1 MIETKQKYELKI
13 GDNTFQFQK
22 EKEIGSCKFSLEELS
37 YDKGIYRPSEM
48 TVLMNIAG
56 KVNYKDDLT
65 NNFYM
70 KPVSLKIKLS
80 KGNEVTD
87 YMVAENYFVFKMK
100 PIFRK
105 VSTNSTKLELTIYS
119 QDKLMTLDKYSKA
132 WTGKKL
138 VGDIL
143 KNEIANFKF
152 DGKTIGYET
161 SPQILAYGS
170 GKNDEFVQPY
180 LIQYN
185 ESFYDFLSRT
195 ASRCGEFLYH
205 EHGKL
210 HLGIAGDDK
219 TKTTAT
225 ADKDKTKTTTTADED
240 KTTTDY
246 AEMAAEHY
254 YEDIASQGTDTTD
267 YGYNYLNGH
276 AEPGVNPYSDPL
288 TYDDYLDDVPDNYT
302 SADEQMDTLSKN
314 IVSALCLA
322 LEGTSFSNIL
332 SNISAQLAFK
342 KFQANA
348 IANNLNAVYTEI
360 NKMDWMA
367 KDNQKTPS
375 GSIRQF
381 GTASNKTP
389 NSGFSQNINLNA
401 EFYAL
406 VRKAERKVSQNVVCL
421 EFAEKT
427 QKLFIGDKIFVD
439 ADKITKDDS
448 KIYLKGKKYLVIGVK
463 GACCMTKKVNVR
475 YEERQQVVA
484 VRLYGDSDICI
495 PPAMP
500 FTSFRESQPQLAFV
514 KENFDPQKIGRVR
527 VRFAWQP
534 SSGNGSDASPWIRV
548 AMPMAT
554 DGAGVKFKPEVGD
567 EVMVSFEEGNMERP
581 YVTGFLLGSQSNKSW
596 KYPLP
601 DRTITSKNGHNITF
615 NDGLDGGS
623 FYYGLYPGLKLIKS
637 FIPNATWPN
646 VLEDSVGSMALT
658 GGMTLSDRYGLYKIA
673 LSTDSRTVLIQSA
686 MGEVMVNAFTGITI
700 SAPNG
705 NIDLIGKNINL
716 KASNK
721 VNIESGGAVKNRFFA
736 PREKYKEGMFE
747 VENKAG
753 RIVLDVVLEQAR
765 AAVNRT
771 IEKAIDM
778 KLIRSVLE
786 TFTRPIDGTTKIKS
800 FTFVQIEAG
809 KGSTEYPQGAR
820 KESGSAVVARNL
832 YATIGKVVAIAH
844 SKVYTARRA
853 YSRMCSAIQAFNNI
867 SGQNCF
873 NSDEKYIKF
882 SNIKNVSYKEDK
894 GEPQYNNLPTV
905 QEIKDKYKN
914 EIENIKNS
922 KPKEDDDKYKNKAVE
937 QQKKLFDT
945 DLQLWN
951 QQNTD
956 IQKKLANE
964 LTKLTELKS
973 NVEELNEAIHT
984 YFVATHKDFNSVENL
999 NLRDE
1004 PFSNEI
1010 KKTVESLKF
1019 DQSININK
1027 GTTLNTL
1034 NNWENI
1040 QKHCARTAVYLFLT
1054 HEDVR
1059 KAVNSSVLKFKSSQ
1073 KNKSNLNKDDRWND
1087 LVDDFV
1093 TKSVTRMEKA
1103 KDNAVALKEWAAS
1116 TYLSPFTDGTV
1127 NMHRWQTGV
1136 EGKILFSDNSEKTY
1150 SFDKNGATTFA
1161 QNMMFTDRSCDN
1173 LRRYLKT
1180 IE

>member
-1 MIETKQKYELKI
+1 MADSKYEL
-13 GDNTFQFQK
+13 T
-22 EKEIGSCKFSLEELS
+22 IGSHTFRFQEEEKIDGCGFYLEELS

-48 TVLMNIAG
+48 YVRMNVTEGA
-56 KVNYKDDLT
+56 KYKSLLD
-65 NNFYM
+65 NFHM
-70 KPVSLKIKLS
+70 KPVSLKIKIS
-80 KGNEVTD
+80 KGKEVTD
-87 YMVAENYFVFKMK
+87 YMVAENYFVFKVK
-100 PIFRK
+100 PTFRK
-105 VSTNSTKLELTIYS
+105 TSTKSSAKLELTIFS

-132 WTGKKL
+132 WSGKKL
-138 VGDIL
+138 IKDIFD
-143 KNEIANFKF
+143 KEIANFKF
-152 DGKTIGYET
+152 GSNTISYEA

-170 GKNDEFVQPY
+170 DKGDEFVQPY
-180 LIQYN
+180 LVQYN

-195 ASRCGEFLYH
+195 ACRCGEFLYH

-210 HLGIAGDDK
+210 HFGMAEHDLTG
-219 TKTTAT
+219 T
-225 ADKDKTKTTTTADED
+225 ADYAD
-240 KTTTDY
+240 
-246 AEMAAEHY
+246 MAAELY
-254 YEDIASQGTDTTD
+254 YEDIPSQGTDTTD
-267 YGYNYLNGH
+267 YGYDYLKSH
-276 AEPGVNPYSDPL
+276 ADPGGNPYSDPL
-288 TYDDYLDDVPDNYT
+288 TYDDYLNDVPSTYT
-302 SADEQMDTLSKN
+302 NADEQMDTLSKN
-314 IVSALCLA
+314 IVSALCMA

-332 SNISAQLAFK
+332 DNFSAQFAFK

-348 IANNLNAVYTEI
+348 ITANLNAFHTKI
-360 NKMDWMA
+360 NTAEWMA
-367 KDNQKTPS
+367 KDDQKRPD
-375 GSIRQF
+375 GKIRQF
-381 GTASNKTP
+381 GTASDKTP
-389 NSGFSQNINLNA
+389 KSGFAQNINLNSK
-401 EFYAL
+401 FYAL
-406 VRKAERKVSQNVVCL
+406 VRKAERKVSEKVVYL
-421 EFAEKT
+421 EFEEKT
-427 QKLFIGDKIFVD
+427 QKLFIGDKISVD
-439 ADKITKDDS
+439 ANKIAKDGG
-448 KIYLKGKKYLVIGVK
+448 KIALEGGKYVVIGVK
-463 GACCMTKKVNVR
+463 GSCCIMGETEPSLIYKTFNVN

-500 FTSFRESQPQLAFV
+500 LSAYRESQPQLAFV
-514 KENFDPQKIGRVR
+514 VQNFDPQRIGRVR

-534 SSGNGSDASPWIRV
+534 SSGDGSDATPWIRV
-548 AMPMAT
+548 ALPFAT
-554 DGAGVKFKPEVGD
+554 DGAGVKFKPETGD

-581 YVTGFLLGSQSNKSW
+581 YVTGFLLGSRSNKSW
-596 KYPLP
+596 EYPIP

-615 NDGLDGGS
+615 NDGLDGAS
-623 FYYGLYPGLKLIKS
+623 FYWGLAPGLKLIKS

-646 VLEDSVGSMALT
+646 LLEDSTGHMALA

-673 LSTDSRTVLIQSA
+673 LSTDSRSVLIQSA
-686 MGEVMVNAFTGITI
+686 MGDVKVSAFTGITI

-705 NIDLIGKNINL
+705 NIDLIGKNINI

-721 VNIESGGAVKNRFFA
+721 VNIESGSAIKNRFFA

-747 VENKAG
+747 VENKLG
-753 RIVLDVVLEQAR
+753 RIALDVVLETAR
-765 AAVNRT
+765 GAVNRT
-771 IEKAIDM
+771 VEKAVDL
-778 KLIRSVLE
+778 KLMRTVLE
-786 TFTRPIDGTTKIKS
+786 TFTRPIEGTTKIKS

-922 KPKEDDDKYKNKAVE
+922 KPKEDDDKYKDKNAE